1 MSRMTIH
8 VVPRSKGRW
17 AVKVSGYS
25 RASSTHSKKSTAVK
39 KAKRKAKKDKP
50 SEVKIH
56 DSSGVIQ
63 RSHSYG
69 RDPRRYPG

>member
-1 MSRMTIH
+1 MRTSIH
-8 VVPRSKGRW
+8 VVPRSRGRW
-17 AVKVSGYS
+17 AVKVEGYS

-39 KAKRKAKKDKP
+39 NAKRKAKKNKP

-56 DSSGVIQ
+56 DSSGRIQ

-69 RDPRRYPG
+69 SDPRRYPG